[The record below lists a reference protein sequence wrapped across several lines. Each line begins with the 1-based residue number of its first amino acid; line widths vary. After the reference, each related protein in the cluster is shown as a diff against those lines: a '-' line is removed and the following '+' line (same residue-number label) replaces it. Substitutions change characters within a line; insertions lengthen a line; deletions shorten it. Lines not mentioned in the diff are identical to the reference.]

1 MLAALGPLLGL
12 ILNIVADIFKVKK
25 ETRENWAKTIEF
37 SQKKRSDS
45 VRLRLAAKEQKLK
58 KQEEISK
65 YRAEKLRDESP
76 KG

>member
-25 ETRENWAKTIEF
+25 ETRENWAKTIEY

-58 KQEEISK
+58 KQEEIAK
-65 YRAEKLRDESP
+65 YRAEKLRDESL
-76 KG
+76 KR

>member
-25 ETRENWAKTIEF
+25 ETRENWAKTIEY

-65 YRAEKLRDESP
+65 YRAEKLRDEPP
-76 KG
+76 KR

>member
-25 ETRENWAKTIEF
+25 ETRENWAKTIEY

-58 KQEEISK
+58 KQEEIAK

-76 KG
+76 KR

>member
-25 ETRENWAKTIEF
+25 ETRENWAKTIEY